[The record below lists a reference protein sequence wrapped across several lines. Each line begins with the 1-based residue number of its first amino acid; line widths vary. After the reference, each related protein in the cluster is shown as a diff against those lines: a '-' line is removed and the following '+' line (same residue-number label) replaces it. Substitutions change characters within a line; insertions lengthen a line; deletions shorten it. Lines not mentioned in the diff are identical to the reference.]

1 MTVTPTN
8 NTMKVFVFT
17 VCGCSL
23 AALPFVIFFYH
34 RFRQHSEFIMIQKR
48 HPKILKVQAM
58 ISISCFAFVYPL
70 MLLDFAELDEFN
82 GSIQTVISFINRLSF
97 PFIGPYGVFLCISW
111 RFWHIYYDL
120 KYNSSQKN
128 SEWKYHLDPA
138 LVEHNFWLSHKA
150 TFGSRTWTRKPFF
163 LYYFISSALTVI
175 AYQIDTFMHAI
186 GKHRHDQLVGH
197 GATLFFSTV
206 PVAIIFLLWK
216 QIPQYSD
223 NFFVKEELQMVAIG
237 SIISVPFS
245 IGAVA
250 YGLSSSTALLICIM
264 ITYVAILFFMGSA
277 YSFFYIPF
285 KIRAAEKEV
294 MLAKLT
300 RSNSAPSVMRVISN
314 SRSGSNSGSPADHDA
329 NTTDFVPNDK
339 IDRIVSR
346 LSHKLPAVLSNSKTF
361 KLFMQHLAKEFSTE
375 CLLCFAE
382 VLQYKF
388 CLKQRTDLLTS
399 HILTAEAGF
408 VELCPL
414 SDVVP
419 LSVVVR
425 SGFEQDL
432 NKYRTQKDKED
443 VIITALKLEA
453 KQVCFAL
460 YNKYIA
466 EGAELEVNIA
476 YEMRRHLHGLM
487 SIKHVWFR
495 LDVSMDDLFSIYDDV
510 AQQMFRLMNGS
521 FNRFQHKDTWQT
533 ICRILQE
540 AHHGSELL

>member
-1 MTVTPTN
+1 MP
-8 NTMKVFVFT
+8 
-17 VCGCSL
+17 
-23 AALPFVIFFYH
+23 
-34 RFRQHSEFIMIQKR
+34 
-48 HPKILKVQAM
+48 
-58 ISISCFAFVYPL
+58 
-70 MLLDFAELDEFN
+70 
-82 GSIQTVISFINRLSF
+82 
-97 PFIGPYGVFLCISW
+97 
-111 RFWHIYYDL
+111 
-120 KYNSSQKN
+120 
-128 SEWKYHLDPA
+128 
-138 LVEHNFWLSHKA
+138 A
-150 TFGSRTWTRKPFF
+150 TFGSSTWTRKSFKI
-163 LYYFISSALTVI
+163 YYIITSVLTVI
-175 AYQIDTFMHAI
+175 AYQIDTFMLATE
-186 GKHRHDQLVGH
+186 HRRLIFVGH
-197 GATLFFSTV
+197 GCCLFFCTLSI
-206 PVAIIFLLWK
+206 AIIFILWIK
-216 QIPQYSD
+216 IPQYSD
-223 NFFVKEELQMVAIG
+223 HFFVKKELHMIAIG

-250 YGLSSSTALLICIM
+250 YGLSTSTALLLCIM
-264 ITYVAILFFMGSA
+264 ITYVAVLLFMGSA
-277 YSFFYIPF
+277 YSFFYIPA
-285 KIRAAEKEV
+285 KIRAAENEIR
-294 MLAKLT
+294 LAKLT
-300 RSNSAPSVMRVISN
+300 RRQSNTGLVRSVSN
-314 SRSGSNSGSPADHDA
+314 SRSVDSNSGSPSDHETNA
-329 NTTDFVPNDK
+329 TDFAPNDRM
-339 IDRIVSR
+339 DRIVSR
-346 LSHKLPAVLSNSKTF
+346 LTRSNSNISYKLSAVLSNGKTF

-510 AQQMFRLMNGS
+510 AQQM
-521 FNRFQHKDTWQT
+521 
-533 ICRILQE
+533 
-540 AHHGSELL
+540 